1 MMTQVNHDKTKP
13 DIKKDKIPRHPKIYV
28 PRSQQ
33 RRTYPK
39 SYHQR
44 VPEKI
49 HLGWIDSFSMHQYCS
64 RLRLSYHLVSSTL
77 SNR

>member
-1 MMTQVNHDKTKP
+1 MMTQVNQDKTKP

-28 PRSQQ
+28 PRSQK

-44 VPEKI
+44 VLERI
-49 HLGWIDSFSMHQYCS
+49 
-64 RLRLSYHLVSSTL
+64 
-77 SNR
+77 